1 MSWLDPLGLKGADA
15 ATLAALPLQNLAAHT
30 PLFRANDSATAF
42 VLVVTGHIEVR
53 RATLLLD
60 MAHDGVVLAT
70 QADLAAR
77 IGSAREVISRKLESF
92 ARDGWISTERGQVT
106 VLNPTALRQL
116 ATAPV

>member
-1 MSWLDPLGLKGADA
+1 MLERISALIRRRALVALVSGPPVA
-15 ATLAALPLQNLAAHT
+15 ATPFA
-30 PLFRANDSATAF
+30 
-42 VLVVTGHIEVR
+42 V
-53 RATLLLD
+53 
-60 MAHDGVVLAT
+60 
-70 QADLAAR
+70 AAR